1 MKKYFPIGKQFW
13 LPEITGLCS
22 KAQPIDIQLGSSSPF
37 NFGFCKLYSSFY
49 KNTATLV
56 ELSVGYFIKR
66 VKLLIKINLS
76 QSLPQSL

>member
-37 NFGFCKLYSSFY
+37 NFGFCKLYSHH
-49 KNTATLV
+49 
-56 ELSVGYFIKR
+56 FIKTLR
-66 VKLLIKINLS
+66 HW
-76 QSLPQSL
+76 